1 MNEAFLLKEVIM
13 EKIIIALFIVLSSC
27 FFGSVMDFSEKD
39 IKDNENEVFNTS
51 FEIGEYDPQK
61 LPDGWFLL
69 EETSEYITWDNK
81 NPYTGSKSL
90 KVEYPKD
97 KINIISD
104 AFPID
109 ADQVYYSRLFVKTN
123 YNSNQSITIR
133 FLAFDSKGKRVSKFS
148 NNGLPKQDWTQIDIT
163 SGFLKSTARFGRIII
178 SIPRKSDKIYWF
190 DNIESY
196 AVYRIQK

>member
-1 MNEAFLLKEVIM
+1 MNEAFLLKDVIM
-13 EKIIIALFIVLSSC
+13 GKIIIALLVVLSSC

-39 IKDNENEVFNTS
+39 INEKENEVYNTS
-51 FEIGEYDPQK
+51 FEDGEYDPQK

-69 EETSEYITWDNK
+69 EDTFDYVSWNNETA
-81 NPYTGSKSL
+81 YTGSKSL
-90 KVEYPKD
+90 KVQYPKD

-109 ADQVYYSRLFVKTN
+109 ADHVYYSRIFVKTN

-133 FLAFDSKGKRVSKFS
+133 FLAFNSKGKRVSKFS
-148 NNGLPKQDWTQIDIT
+148 ENGLPKQEWTQIDIT
-163 SGFLKSTARFGRIII
+163 SGFLNSTARFGRIII
-178 SIPRKSDKIYWF
+178 SIPKKSDKLYWL
-190 DNIESY
+190 DDIESY

>member
-1 MNEAFLLKEVIM
+1 MNEVFLLKDVIM
-13 EKIIIALFIVLSSC
+13 EKIIIALLVVLSSC
-27 FFGSVMDFSEKD
+27 FLGSVMDFSEKD
-39 IKDNENEVFNTS
+39 INDTENEVYNAS
-51 FEIGEYDPQK
+51 FEDGEYDPQK

-69 EETSEYITWDNK
+69 EDTFDYVSWNNEI
-81 NPYTGSKSL
+81 PHTGSKSL
-90 KVEYPKD
+90 KVQYPEE

-109 ADQVYYSRLFVKTN
+109 ADHVYYSRFFVKTN
-123 YNSNQSITIR
+123 YNSNQSITIH

-148 NNGLPKQDWTQIDIT
+148 ENGLPKQDWTQIDIT

-178 SIPRKSDKIYWF
+178 SIPKKSDKIYWL
-190 DNIESY
+190 DDVESY

>member
-1 MNEAFLLKEVIM
+1 MG
-13 EKIIIALFIVLSSC
+13 KIIIALLVVLSSC

-39 IKDNENEVFNTS
+39 INEKENEVYNTS
-51 FEIGEYDPQK
+51 FEDGEYDPQK

-69 EETSEYITWDNK
+69 EDTFDYVSWNNETA
-81 NPYTGSKSL
+81 YTGSKSL
-90 KVEYPKD
+90 KVQYPKD

-109 ADQVYYSRLFVKTN
+109 ADHVYYSRIFVKTN

-133 FLAFDSKGKRVSKFS
+133 FLAFNSKGKRVSKFS
-148 NNGLPKQDWTQIDIT
+148 ENGLPKQEWTQIDIT
-163 SGFLKSTARFGRIII
+163 SGFLNSTARFGRIII
-178 SIPRKSDKIYWF
+178 SIPKKSDKLYWL
-190 DNIESY
+190 DDIESY

>member
-1 MNEAFLLKEVIM
+1 MNEAFLLKDVIM
-13 EKIIIALFIVLSSC
+13 EKIIITLLVILSSC
-27 FFGSVMDFSEKD
+27 FFGSVMNFSEKD
-39 IKDNENEVFNTS
+39 IKDNENKVFNTS
-51 FEIGEYDPQK
+51 FENGEYDHQE

-69 EETSEYITWDNK
+69 EDTSDYITWDNE
-81 NPYTGSKSL
+81 NSHTGSKSL
-90 KVEYPKD
+90 KVEHPKE

-109 ADQVYYSRLFVKTN
+109 ADHVYYSRLFVKTN

-133 FLAFDSKGKRVSKFS
+133 FLAFDVKGKRVSKFS

-178 SIPRKSDKIYWF
+178 SIPRKSDKIYWL
-190 DNIESY
+190 DDIESY